1 MKNNDALT
9 MDYFRSLKKGAVVTL
24 HYNLYNKGTFTW
36 IHDHV
41 GPDASHGN
49 DDDRVWGRFAY
60 EGDTI
65 DDVEIAAYLY
75 EFEGKVCRG
84 SGAEPVHL
92 EMPDDLTEDDW
103 EDIYR

>member
-1 MKNNDALT
+1 MLDALT
-9 MDYFRSLKKGAVVTL
+9 MDYFRPLEKGDTVML
-24 HYNLYNKGTFTW
+24 HYNLYNKGSFVW

-41 GPDASHGN
+41 GPDASHS
-49 DDDRVWGRFAY
+49 DSDIDRVWGRFLY
-60 EGDTI
+60 EGENI
-65 DDVEIAAYLY
+65 DDVQVDSYLY
-75 EFEGKVCRG
+75 EHDGKVCRG